1 MEEFSNIISEAFG
14 KMKDIESTQA
24 VAGVYTSQCAYQER
38 SFENFIIVGLHTC
51 GDLAST
57 LLRVYCQCKNVVA
70 VVLVGC
76 CYMKLT
82 HEMPGSE
89 QPLANSSINC
99 HSKDNS
105 NCSSLKTLGFP
116 MSKYLKSCSAHQQSY
131 NGLEAACHALDQYH
145 KKLLGKYYWTFIVDC
160 YMCPNL

>member
-1 MEEFSNIISEAFG
+1 MEEFSDIISKAFG
-14 KMKDIESTQA
+14 KMKDIEAQQA
-24 VAGVYTSQCAYQER
+24 VIDVSSSQSAYQER
-38 SFENFIIVGLHTC
+38 SSENFIIVGLHTC

-57 LLRVYCQCKNVVA
+57 LLRVYSQCKNAVA

-89 QPLANSSINC
+89 QPLVNSSMNC
-99 HSKDNS
+99 DGEDNR
-105 NCSSLKTLGFP
+105 NCSCLKTLGFP

-131 NGLEAACHALDQYH
+131 NGLETACHAMDQYH
-145 KKLLGKYYWTFIVDC
+145 KKLLGKYY
-160 YMCPNL
+160 